1 MGYLSWSV
9 PMMAYAIASGS
20 SYAMTSMVSG
30 LSSGLRTNSATDALS
45 KGNASFGVMSGDNM
59 NMNKFDVVHTNNT
72 GWAPKTNQAGFTKTS
87 TAGGITDIQKNIPG
101 ISDSAQIQGSGAG
114 TFNDHALGL
123 NQTFAGGQLSSIAGS
138 AISASETQSTM
149 AGITKN
155 LTNAKSEARTAATN
169 LNAAVTNSRNFSSSV
184 GSNLTGSQ
192 RQNYDAVATKN
203 FDYIVD
209 HSSSLTAAQQ
219 DSLKTQFSAG
229 ISAGES
235 PVSAGF
241 SAISSTDISGTAKAS
256 LDDKFASVMKTSFS
270 KKGELSYVAQG
281 TQGTQLV
288 NSLVD
293 VITSGKS
300 YQKAESSVKS
310 AQSQLSYA
318 QNNQAAVTES
328 TMWNFFKDYDQK
340 FGAGMNIEQLK
351 DLNKAEYANLL
362 QNSAPLEE
370 FAANNPKFTNTL
382 NTINAGANLI
392 PGVNSAAA
400 KKGVTGLYGS
410 HIPTYSAIAGTPTPA
425 SVKSEI
431 NVMNTK
437 PKAPI
442 TVESGGHVQMENP
455 LLYEAGYVYNF
466 AATGLTDVVR
476 LMQGK
481 GHEHWSVGSYKPT
494 PASVSN
500 SISIPDNPINQKI
513 KAFDASLAHKK
524 LEINSSLL
532 PGSNGASGSYFNDYN
547 NSGPAQAGA
556 SVIKSVDNLGLNP
569 GDSKFPEPKSITPPF
584 RTGLVGNDKITN
596 G

>member
-45 KGNASFGVMSGDNM
+45 KGNASFGVMSGDSM

-72 GWAPKTNQAGFTKTS
+72 GWAPKTNQAGFEKTS
-87 TAGGITDIQKNIPG
+87 TAGGITDIQKNVPG
-101 ISDSAQIQGSGAG
+101 VSDSAQIKGSGTG
-114 TFNDHALGL
+114 TFNDRALGL
-123 NQTFAGGQLSSIAGS
+123 NQTFSGGQLSSIAGS

-155 LTNAKSEARTAATN
+155 LTNAKSQAKTASTN

-288 NSLVD
+288 NSLGD
-293 VITSGKS
+293 VITTGKS

-310 AQSQLSYA
+310 AQSQLTFA

-340 FGAGMNIEQLK
+340 FGAGMNIDQLK
-351 DLNKAEYANLL
+351 ELNKAEYANLL
-362 QNSAPLEE
+362 QNSTPLEE
-370 FAANNPKFTNTL
+370 FAANNPDFTNAL
-382 NTINAGANLI
+382 NTINVGAKSI
-392 PGVNSAAA
+392 PGVNPTGAKSA
-400 KKGVTGLYGS
+400 VRGLYNS
-410 HIPTYSAIAGTPTPA
+410 NTPSYSPIAGTPTPA
-425 SVKSEI
+425 SVKSAI

-437 PKAPI
+437 PKQPFKI
-442 TVESGGHVQMENP
+442 ETGGSVHVENP
-455 LLYEAGYVYNF
+455 ALYEAGYVYNF
-466 AATGLTDVVR
+466 FATGATDFIR
-476 LMQGK
+476 LLHGK
-481 GHEHWSVGSYKPT
+481 GPEHWSISSYKPT
-494 PASVSN
+494 PATFTN
-500 SISIPDNPINQKI
+500 TTTIPDNAVNQKI

-569 GDSKFPEPKSITPPF
+569 GDSKFPEPK
-584 RTGLVGNDKITN
+584 
-596 G
+596 